1 MGRISSPTSDLE
13 LVPHTLQVEVQL
25 LPLLRRL
32 PKKKR
37 RKSLRKNPMTTWDSD
52 FLTKVLGSNPTLL
65 FFSTEPTMSKKRSS
79 LLSTHITTKSNF
91 VLCICDLNIE

>member
-1 MGRISSPTSDLE
+1 MGLAWSLSGPAFSPCASSPSTSRISSPTSDLE
-13 LVPHTLQVEVQL
+13 LVPHPLQVEVLLLQL

-32 PKKKR
+32 QKKKR

-65 FFSTEPTMSKKRSS
+65 FSPLNQRCPKK
-79 LLSTHITTKSNF
+79 
-91 VLCICDLNIE
+91 E